1 VIGPE
6 GFEFTGGCDLP
17 IVDGDHVSVGVATPG
32 EGGDGA
38 VAIALD
44 AEVGGIKYRIGV
56 VLQDQASL
64 EGLLTAL
71 VQAGSMAFPRMAADV
86 QEVNAIRRVGEAVVK
101 GGGKG

>member
-1 VIGPE
+1 MIGPE
-6 GFEFTGGCDLP
+6 GFEFTRGCDLP
-17 IVDGDHVSVGVATPG
+17 IVDGDHVCVGVAQPSG
-32 EGGDGA
+32 EGDGA
-38 VAIALD
+38 VGIALD
-44 AEVGGIKYRIGV
+44 AEVGGVKYRIGV